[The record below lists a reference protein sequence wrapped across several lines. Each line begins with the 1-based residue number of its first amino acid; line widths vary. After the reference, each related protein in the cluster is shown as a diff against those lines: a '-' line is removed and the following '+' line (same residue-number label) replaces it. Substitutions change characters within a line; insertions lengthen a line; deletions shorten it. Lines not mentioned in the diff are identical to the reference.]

1 MYRNVTRLVMVL
13 AAFGAPAWAA
23 DADNGKRLAQRWC
36 ASCHIVEPNQQ
47 QASADAPPF
56 AGISRVPGFSAQR
69 VAFFLLDP
77 HPKMPAMALSRRDAE
92 DIAAYIAV
100 LGR

>member
-1 MYRNVTRLVMVL
+1 MNRTTAGL
-13 AAFGAPAWAA
+13 AAMALVLSGVPAWA
-23 DADNGKRLAQRWC
+23 DAAKGKVLAQRWC
-36 ASCHIVEPNQQ
+36 ASCHIVAPDQQ

-56 AGISRVPGFSAQR
+56 AGIARAPGFSAQR

-77 HPKMPAMALSRRDAE
+77 HPKMPQMALSRRDAE
-92 DIAAYIAV
+92 DIAAYIAA